1 MTGEQVPNRLEDA
14 LIQPPHPTHF
24 EKKSTSLLSSMITKI
39 GNFGVQYNY
48 QAISIALIVMSKH
61 VCTGELEDC
70 KNGDQDSWVHSS
82 ATAVVFAGS
91 IVGQLTMGYAGDVL
105 GRSNAMGLTVGIAL
119 LAALFSAVIPS
130 GGAEQIYATIIG
142 CRFFLGIGLGGV
154 YPLAATKA
162 AEDGSAGG
170 TNPVSTATSFFWQTP
185 GSFTP
190 WIVALAFTASHS
202 MSTDLRW
209 RLLLGLG
216 SIPCFIVF
224 ICVLLE
230 NRQNFARTHKPSID
244 TNKINRKASF
254 VLDKSTHDPRLWWK
268 LLGTGGGWFI
278 FDVAYYGVGL
288 FGGEILDAM
297 AKNDTDDVTTDNAVI
312 SVAWKQIIALSM
324 GIPGVLGTIALM
336 PYLSLKSIQIFG
348 FILMSIAFVVM
359 SISFFPL
366 KEHAPD
372 ALFALYCFL
381 LFALQFGPNTTT
393 YVLPSGVYPREVRS
407 TMNGASAACGKLG
420 AVAGAYIFGAVA
432 EATSFPT
439 VMILCAVLAVFGAI
453 VTYYF
458 IEELDEEEV
467 FFEDAAG
474 LDNDEDEGLL
484 EKQLHDEQNL

>member
-1 MTGEQVPNRLEDA
+1 MKGSSNLAEPLVPHNYHHG
-14 LIQPPHPTHF
+14 I
-24 EKKSTSLLSSMITKI
+24 KKTSLLSSLITKI

-48 QAISIALIVMSKH
+48 QAISIALIVMSKD
-61 VCTGELEDC
+61 VCTGNYEDC

-91 IVGQLTMGYAGDVL
+91 IFGQLTMGYAGDVL

-130 GGAEQIYATIIG
+130 GSAEQIYATIIG

-162 AEDGSAGG
+162 AEDGSSGG
-170 TNPVSTATSFFWQTP
+170 TNPVSTASSFFWQTP
-185 GSFTP
+185 GSFAP
-190 WIVALAFTASHS
+190 WIVALIFTATHK
-202 MSTDLRW
+202 MSTNLRW

-216 SIPCFIVF
+216 AIPCSIVL

-230 NRQNFARTHKPSID
+230 NRQTYARTHKPSLD
-244 TNKINRKASF
+244 TSEINRKASF
-254 VLDKSTHDPRLWWK
+254 VIEKSSTDSKLWWK

-297 AKNDTDDVTTDNAVI
+297 SKNDTDDVTTDHAII
-312 SVAWKQIIALSM
+312 SISWKEIIALAM
-324 GIPGVLGTIALM
+324 GIPGVILTILLM
-336 PYLSLKSIQIFG
+336 PYYSLRVIQIYG
-348 FILMSIAFVVM
+348 FILMSISFVIMAFCF
-359 SISFFPL
+359 IPL
-366 KEHAPD
+366 KEHSPD
-372 ALFALYCFL
+372 ALFVIYCFL
-381 LFALQFGPNTTT
+381 LFSLQFGPNTTT

-407 TMNGASAACGKLG
+407 TMNGFSAACGKLG

-439 VMILCAVLAVFGAI
+439 VMALCAGLSVVGAI
-453 VTYYF
+453 VTYYY
-458 IEELDEEEV
+458 IDELDEEDEV
-467 FFEDAAG
+467 VLGTGGGDQD
-474 LDNDEDEGLL
+474 LSDERDSFIQR
-484 EKQLHDEQNL
+484 EKL

>member
-1 MTGEQVPNRLEDA
+1 MQGTKEEPL
-14 LIQPPHPTHF
+14 LQPHHAPHHHN
-24 EKKSTSLLSSMITKI
+24 KSTSLLSSLITKV

-48 QAISIALIVMSKH
+48 QAISIALIIMSKN

-91 IVGQLTMGYAGDVL
+91 IVGQLSMGYAGDVL
-105 GRSNAMGLTVGIAL
+105 GRSTAMGLTVGIACV
-119 LAALFSAVIPS
+119 AALFSALIPT
-130 GGAEQIYATIIG
+130 GGAEQIYATIIA

-162 AEDGSAGG
+162 AEDGSSGG
-170 TNPVSTATSFFWQTP
+170 TNPVSTASSFFWQTP

-190 WIVALAFTASHS
+190 WILALIFTATHS
-202 MSTDLRW
+202 MSPNMRW

-216 SIPCFIVF
+216 SIPCAIVF
-224 ICVLLE
+224 VCVILE
-230 NRQNFARTHKPSID
+230 NRDTLGRTRKKSLID
-244 TNKINRKASF
+244 PVEVKRKASF
-254 VLDKSTHDPRLWWK
+254 VVEKSTHDSRLWWK
-268 LLGTGGGWFI
+268 LLGTGGAWFI

-297 AKNDTDDVTTDNAVI
+297 AKNDTDDVTTDHAVI
-312 SVAWKQIIALSM
+312 SIAWKEVIALSM

-336 PYLSLKSIQIFG
+336 PYMSLRVIQIYG
-348 FILMSIAFVVM
+348 FILMSIVFVVM
-359 SISFFPL
+359 AICFFPL

-372 ALFALYCFL
+372 ALFAIYCLL
-381 LFALQFGPNTTT
+381 LFSLQFGPNTTT

-439 VMILCAVLAVFGAI
+439 VMILCAVLAIFGAI

-458 IEELDEEEV
+458 IEELEEE
-467 FFEDAAG
+467 EPNY
-474 LDNDEDEGLL
+474 LEDEGAAEGEEGDATSESQSLL
-484 EKQLHDEQNL
+484 

>member
-1 MTGEQVPNRLEDA
+1 MA
-14 LIQPPHPTHF
+14 LAEPLVQHHHHHGH
-24 EKKSTSLLSSMITKI
+24 KQTSLLSSLITKI

-48 QAISIALIVMSKH
+48 QAISIALIVMSKD
-61 VCTGELEDC
+61 VCTGNIEDC

-91 IVGQLTMGYAGDVL
+91 IFGQLTMGYAGDVL

-170 TNPVSTATSFFWQTP
+170 TNPVSTASSFFWQTP

-190 WIVALAFTASHS
+190 WIVALVFTATHE
-202 MSTDLRW
+202 MSTNLRW

-216 SIPCFIVF
+216 AIPCSIVLL
-224 ICVLLE
+224 CVLLE
-230 NRQNFARTHKPSID
+230 NRQTYSRTHKPSID
-244 TNKINRKASF
+244 THEINRKASF
-254 VLDKSTHDPRLWWK
+254 VIEKSTHDSKLWWK
-268 LLGTGGGWFI
+268 LVGTGGAWFI

-297 AKNDTDDVTTDNAVI
+297 SKNDTDDVTTDKAII
-312 SVAWKQIIALSM
+312 SISWKEVIALAM
-324 GIPGVLGTIALM
+324 GIPGVLLTILLM
-336 PYLSLKSIQIFG
+336 PYYSLRMLQIYG
-348 FILMSIAFVVM
+348 FILMSLMFVIMAFT
-359 SISFFPL
+359 FFPL
-366 KEHAPD
+366 KESAPD
-372 ALFALYCFL
+372 VLFVLYCFL
-381 LFALQFGPNTTT
+381 LFSLQFGPNTTT

-407 TMNGASAACGKLG
+407 TMNGFSAACGKLG

-439 VMILCAVLAVFGAI
+439 VMALCAGLSIVGAI
-453 VTYYF
+453 VTYYY
-458 IEELDEEEV
+458 IDELDEEEIILGTGGGDDV
-467 FFEDAAG
+467 LG
-474 LDNDEDEGLL
+474 DEGESLIQRDKL
-484 EKQLHDEQNL
+484 